1 MTELILAKPHIICD
15 YKENIT
21 IPAGTKGDLIDV
33 IIENGEVRF
42 LLTFEEFDEM
52 DWVDLDELEEKY

>member
-1 MTELILAKPHIICD
+1 MTELILSKPHIIRD
-15 YKENIT
+15 FREDIT

-42 LLTFEEFDEM
+42 LLTFEEFNEM
-52 DWVDLDELEEKY
+52 DWVELDELEEKY

>member
-1 MTELILAKPHIICD
+1 MINLILAKPHIICD
-15 YKENIT
+15 FKVNIT

-42 LLTFEEFDEM
+42 LLTFEEFDTM
-52 DWVDLDELEEKY
+52 DWVELDELEEKY